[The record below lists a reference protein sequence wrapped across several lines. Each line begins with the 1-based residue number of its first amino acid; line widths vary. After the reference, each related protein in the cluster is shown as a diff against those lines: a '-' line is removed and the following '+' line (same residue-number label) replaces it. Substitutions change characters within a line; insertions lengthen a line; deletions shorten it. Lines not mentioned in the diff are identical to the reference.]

1 MKTRDPMAD
10 SEAAISD
17 AVFFRSADRLR
28 LEGYVTALTQKGM
41 SLSLVSTHESI
52 LDYYGKILLARLR
65 QAAPDAQLEVYFPA
79 NSEALLTRFN
89 EALGRLSVQ
98 DAMDD
103 ADAPAPPRIWI
114 VHDAGALADHEIQLL
129 ARLVQHF
136 PGANI
141 RVLLF
146 IKAASQKQKLLDSFG
161 RRILCWDIE
170 PPTAAQAQSMLEQA
184 SVLGKEGV
192 VRALLKRLPLPAAA
206 APAAPAISATPQ
218 AEPPPAAA
226 VAAPE
231 PPTPAPAR
239 RSNRL
244 RWVLVVLALLG
255 ASALAVAMFNRP
267 SLGLA
272 LEGVIADINA
282 VFAVKHGP
290 ASRASGAASASS
302 APLPAAPTASDP
314 ITAPVPVAA
323 PASNAAAAQVVAV
336 PAPATMAAS
345 GIVPAAASAGAGAG
359 AAAIAPAAQAAV
371 EAPKSAKPAS
381 PANDTQDRV
390 ELPPEALAGQAW
402 VQPMPFGT
410 YLVQHAYLSTYQDAA
425 QWLQRH
431 PTLKLARVVA
441 AYRPEDAKVAHFVV
455 VSGPF
460 KNLADAN
467 KYSQGGDVPKGP
479 WVRSA
484 RSLREQFTPELAA
497 ANANKR

>member
-10 SEAAISD
+10 SEGAISD

-192 VRALLKRLPLPAAA
+192 VRALLKRLPLPAAP
-206 APAAPAISATPQ
+206 APAAAAITAPIQ
-218 AEPPPAAA
+218 AEPPPEA
-226 VAAPE
+226 AAPE

-239 RSNRL
+239 RSDRL
-244 RWVLVVLALLG
+244 RWALGVLALLG

-267 SLGLA
+267 SLELA

-302 APLPAAPTASDP
+302 APVPAASAASDP
-314 ITAPVPVAA
+314 ISAPAPVAG
-323 PASNAAAAQVVAV
+323 PASNAAAAQLVA
-336 PAPATMAAS
+336 APASAAAS
-345 GIVPAAASAGAGAG
+345 GVVSAAAAG

-371 EAPKSAKPAS
+371 EAPRSAKPAS

-410 YLVQHAYLSTYQDAA
+410 YLVQHAYLSTYQEAA

-441 AYRPEDAKVAHFVV
+441 AYRPEDGKVAHFVV

-467 KYSQGGDVPKGP
+467 KYSQGNDVPKGP

>member
-192 VRALLKRLPLPAAA
+192 VRALLKRLPLPAAP
-206 APAAPAISATPQ
+206 APAAPVISATPQ

-231 PPTPAPAR
+231 PPTPAPAH

-267 SLGLA
+267 SLALA

-290 ASRASGAASASS
+290 ASRASGVASASS
-302 APLPAAPTASDP
+302 APVPAASAASDP
-314 ITAPVPVAA
+314 ISAPAPVAG
-323 PASNAAAAQVVAV
+323 PASNAGAAQLVAT
-336 PAPATMAAS
+336 PASAAAS
-345 GIVPAAASAGAGAG
+345 GVVSAAAG

-371 EAPKSAKPAS
+371 EAPRSAKPAS

-410 YLVQHAYLSTYQDAA
+410 YLVQHAYLSTYQEAA

>member
-192 VRALLKRLPLPAAA
+192 VRALLKRLPLPAAP
-206 APAAPAISATPQ
+206 APAAPVISATPQ

-231 PPTPAPAR
+231 PPTPAPAH

-267 SLGLA
+267 SLALA

-290 ASRASGAASASS
+290 ASRASGVASASS
-302 APLPAAPTASDP
+302 APVPAASAASDP
-314 ITAPVPVAA
+314 STAPAPVAG
-323 PASNAAAAQVVAV
+323 PASNAGAAQLVAT
-336 PAPATMAAS
+336 PASAAAS
-345 GIVPAAASAGAGAG
+345 GVVSAAAG

-371 EAPKSAKPAS
+371 EAPRSAKPAS

-410 YLVQHAYLSTYQDAA
+410 YLVQHAYLSTYQEAA

-484 RSLREQFTPELAA
+484 RSLREQFTPELAS